1 MLVPQVVTIHAK
13 AEIEAFARKNPF
25 LHIFEIGDLDDFFW
39 PYTLWYGWQEHGE
52 LQQLALIY
60 TQFDTPTL
68 LAFADPPH
76 EQMRDF
82 LKALLPLLPRR
93 IFAQI
98 DSNSVEL
105 FADSYQ
111 IEPHGLLWKMALVD
125 FSKIANIDTTDVIQF
140 SDNDLETLEEFYSDA
155 YPTNVFSARM
165 LQTGRYYG
173 VRQGK
178 TVMSAAGV
186 HVYSLAYRVAALGN
200 VSTQHE
206 FRGRGLAAKVC
217 ARLCQVLYAE
227 GIEQIGLN
235 VKADNPTA
243 IALYERLGF
252 EKVAEFGMYA
262 LEMR

>member
-1 MLVPQVVTIHAK
+1 VPHVVSVHAK

-39 PYTLWYGWQEHGE
+39 PYTIWYGWQEQGE
-52 LQQLALIY
+52 IQQLALIY
-60 TQFDTPTL
+60 TAFETPAL

-76 EQMRDF
+76 EQMPNL

-93 IFAQI
+93 IFAQVDPNSI
-98 DSNSVEL
+98 DI
-105 FADSYQ
+105 FADSYH
-111 IEPHGLLWKMALVD
+111 IESQGLLWKMALVD
-125 FSKIANIDTTDVIQF
+125 VVNMASVDTSAVIQF
-140 SDNDLETLEEFYSDA
+140 SDSDLEALEEFYSDA

-173 VRQGK
+173 IRQDK
-178 TVMSAAGV
+178 AIISAAGV
-186 HVYSLAYRVAALGN
+186 HVYSPAYRVAALGN
-200 VSTQHE
+200 VSTQPE
-206 FRGRGLAAKVC
+206 FRGRGLAAQVC
-217 ARLCQVLYAE
+217 AKLCQVLYAE
-227 GIEQIGLN
+227 GINQIGLN

-243 IALYERLGF
+243 IALYQRLGF